1 MGCFFGFSL
10 LYNERGYK
18 ALRVNMREGDFY
30 PEEIER
36 LRQAYVEFMEIRS
49 TSSGSA
55 WGEHYKLRL
64 ILREMGVYEQFESSS
79 QIENYVEY
87 VITYGRK
94 PDIF

>member
-1 MGCFFGFSL
+1 
-10 LYNERGYK
+10 
-18 ALRVNMREGDFY
+18 MREVDFY

-36 LRQAYVEFMEIRS
+36 LRKAYQDFMEIRS
-49 TSSGSA
+49 TSTGSA

-64 ILREMGVYEQFESSS
+64 ILREMGVHEQFESSS

-87 VITYGRK
+87 VITYGKK

>member
-1 MGCFFGFSL
+1 
-10 LYNERGYK
+10 
-18 ALRVNMREGDFY
+18 MREGDFY

-36 LRQAYVEFMEIRS
+36 LRLAYLEFPEIRS
-49 TSSGSA
+49 TSTGSA

-64 ILREMGVYEQFESSS
+64 ILREMGVHEEFESSS
-79 QIENYVEY
+79 QIENYVEH